1 MEFNLPKYLTEN
13 KLTHQSFVREEEDVL
28 DTSTDLDGI
37 EPEDEPEGG
46 EIDIDGQEE
55 PTDDWDQAETDGSE
69 EFEKEPTAK
78 DIKEPA
84 ELSGVHKKQ
93 ADLKKLVDYKDA
105 ILMRYKS
112 GQLGLD
118 QYKEMIGNVP
128 QQIKKLKSQIEKAM
142 TVTLGDEEGEI

>member
-13 KLTHQSFVREEEDVL
+13 KLTHQSFVREEDDVL
-28 DTSTDLDGI
+28 DVSPELSQDEPEVDLD
-37 EPEDEPEGG
+37 EPEDDWNKAEPE
-46 EIDIDGQEE
+46 DS
-55 PTDDWDQAETDGSE
+55 DD
-69 EFEKEPTAK
+69 FEKEPSAK

-84 ELSGVHKKQ
+84 ELTGVHKKQ
-93 ADLKKLVDYKDA
+93 ADLKKLTDYKDSL
-105 ILMRYKS
+105 LMQYKS